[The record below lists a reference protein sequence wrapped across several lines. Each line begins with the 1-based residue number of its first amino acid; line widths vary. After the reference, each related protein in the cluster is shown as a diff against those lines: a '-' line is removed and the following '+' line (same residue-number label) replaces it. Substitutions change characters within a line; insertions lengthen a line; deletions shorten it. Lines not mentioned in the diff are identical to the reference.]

1 MNVIPMN
8 KKEISTKKNYY
19 FIWDF
24 KKIYGLG
31 ENSLLVFY
39 KSFGLNYRLKSNK
52 IKYTVYLNMNKFSD
66 RITYRN
72 NLRNYLLKN
81 RHFSIDKLKNY
92 KGVRHQLRYPVRG
105 QRTRTNSKTRK
116 NLKQGSIRN
125 FT

>member
-92 KGVRHQLRYPVRG
+92 KGGTTSIALSGKGSAHAYKFE
-105 QRTRTNSKTRK
+105 NSKKPET
-116 NLKQGSIRN
+116 GIYS
-125 FT
+125 